1 MAVQGGYFFMHKTI
15 IVTNKVKQIMY
26 STHPPFHKGSLA
38 TAASGGKREHS
49 AVWNN
54 EYKEVHLCTTRY
66 DYISDWTA
74 AAVSLQSD
82 YIKYI
87 VYVQVLIVYYI
98 ASVNL
103 QYYSNKGNPTLP

>member
-1 MAVQGGYFFMHKTI
+1 MSCFAIGIYYFKIALYCSTGRLFLYGEH
-15 IVTNKVKQIMY
+15 NKKCENYYHSYVFHAN
-26 STHPPFHKGSLA
+26 TPFHKGVE
-38 TAASGGKREHS
+38 TAA
-49 AVWNN
+49 
-54 EYKEVHLCTTRY
+54 T
-66 DYISDWTA
+66 
-74 AAVSLQSD
+74 VSLQSD

>member
-1 MAVQGGYFFMHKTI
+1 MHKTI

-26 STHPPFHKGSLA
+26 STQTPPLSYKGV
-38 TAASGGKREHS
+38 E
-49 AVWNN
+49 
-54 EYKEVHLCTTRY
+54 
-66 DYISDWTA
+66 TA

-87 VYVQVLIVYYI
+87 VYVQVPIVYYI

>member
-1 MAVQGGYFFMHKTI
+1 MKITGCAVI
-15 IVTNKVKQIMY
+15 IILCTHIKQPVPDRKI
-26 STHPPFHKGSLA
+26 
-38 TAASGGKREHS
+38 
-49 AVWNN
+49 VII
-54 EYKEVHLCTTRY
+54 EYVFDSIKEVHLCTTRY

>member
-1 MAVQGGYFFMHKTI
+1 
-15 IVTNKVKQIMY
+15 MY
-26 STHPPFHKGSLA
+26 PNSNAL
-38 TAASGGKREHS
+38 
-49 AVWNN
+49 
-54 EYKEVHLCTTRY
+54 KEVHLCTTRY

>member
-1 MAVQGGYFFMHKTI
+1 MI
-15 IVTNKVKQIMY
+15 ITAMY
-26 STHPPFHKGSLA
+26 STQSSLSDKGV
-38 TAASGGKREHS
+38 E
-49 AVWNN
+49 
-54 EYKEVHLCTTRY
+54 
-66 DYISDWTA
+66 TA

-87 VYVQVLIVYYI
+87 VYVQVPIVYYI